1 MFRGFVKSLILC
13 LTALLLTLAYTN
25 PASAQS
31 AAPAAAPA
39 PVLTAVDGNY
49 KLSAGDKVNIT
60 VFDEPT
66 MSGEF
71 VVSSSGDISYPLI
84 GNINAQGMTLD
95 EFQAALIARLMP
107 DILKNPKVTVS
118 VLNYR
123 PYYILGEVNAPGEYP
138 YTDNLNVMNAV
149 AKASGFTY
157 RAKTTK
163 VFIRRAGENTEKVYD
178 LTSDL
183 KIAPGDTIRVAERYF

>member
-1 MFRGFVKSLILC
+1 MFGGLVKSLTLC
-13 LTALLLTLAYTN
+13 LTALLLSLAFIS
-25 PASAQS
+25 PASAQVQP
-31 AAPAAAPA
+31 AAPAATPA
-39 PVLTAVDGNY
+39 LTPVDGNY
-49 KLSAGDKVNIT
+49 QLSAGDKVNIT

-71 VVSSSGDISYPLI
+71 VVSSSGDISYPLV
-84 GNINAQGMTLD
+84 GNVNAQGMTLD
-95 EFQAALIARLMP
+95 QFQATLISRLMP

-163 VFIRRAGENTEKVYD
+163 IYIRRAGESTEKVYD

-183 KIAPGDTIRVAERYF
+183 KIAPGDTIRVTERYF

>member
-1 MFRGFVKSLILC
+1 MFRGFGKSIILC
-13 LTALLLTLAYTN
+13 LTALLLSVVCMS
-25 PASAQS
+25 PASAQT
-31 AAPAAAPA
+31 AAPAAAP
-39 PVLTAVDGNY
+39 TAVPVQDGNY
-49 KLSAGDKVNIT
+49 KLSAGDKINIT
-60 VFDEPT
+60 VYDEPT

-71 VVSSSGDISYPLI
+71 VVSSSGDISYPLV
-84 GNINAQGMTLD
+84 GNVQATGMTLD
-95 EFQAALIARLMP
+95 EFQAALTARLMP
-107 DILKNPKVTVS
+107 DILKNPKLTVS

-163 VFIRRAGENTEKVYD
+163 VYIRRAGETAEKIYD